1 MENYQILKKPWV
13 RTCRGVTQDAAQDI
27 PIGDSQP
34 NNVKTWEWTFA
45 FRSSCSV
52 FRASEG
58 FQRGCWFFHVR
69 LPQRLPHKGSIFNLA
84 VTSWDT
90 AVVPFFFSVP

>member
-1 MENYQILKKPWV
+1 MLLKTFLSAIHSRTMSRLGNGRSHFARPAPSSV
-13 RTCRGVTQDAAQDI
+13 RL
-27 PIGDSQP
+27 
-34 NNVKTWEWTFA
+34 
-45 FRSSCSV
+45 
-52 FRASEG
+52 RASNAAVG
-58 FQRGCWFFHVR
+58 FFHVR